1 MKAWQE
7 LLNSGILELYVL
19 GETTEE
25 ESKMIEE
32 MAATYTEV
40 AQEIDEISIALEKFA
55 MANPIYP
62 DPIVKPFLMATI
74 DYSDRMKA
82 GETYAVP
89 PLLNENSVPDDYLQ
103 WLNRKDMSMPQ
114 EFDEVFAKI
123 LSYSDTVITAIV
135 WITNMAPREVH
146 DHEYEKFLILEGTCD
161 IHIADDVHHLKAG
174 DFLTIPLHKEH
185 HVKVTSAIPCK
196 VILQRVAA

>member
-32 MAATYTEV
+32 MAAAYTEV
-40 AQEIDEISIALEKFA
+40 AQEIDEICIALEKYA
-55 MANPIYP
+55 MANSINP
-62 DPIVKPFLMATI
+62 DPIVKPFLMAII

-82 GETYAVP
+82 GETYDVP
-89 PLLNENSVPDDYLQ
+89 PLLNENSVPDDYLK
-103 WLNRKDMSMPQ
+103 WLNRADMAMPP

-123 LSYSDTVITAIV
+123 LSYSETVITAIV
-135 WITNMAPREVH
+135 WITNMAPQEVH

-161 IHIADDVHHLKAG
+161 IYIADEVHHLKAG